1 MATKVVHTVQITI
14 TKDIASNEVSASCQA
29 ICFSPDI
36 GARFGVNLPVDT
48 DSVDGIM
55 TSAVEALKGN
65 LAEGG
70 HTVLDAEPEPES

>member
-14 TKDIASNEVSASCQA
+14 TKNIASDEVTASCQA
-29 ICFSPDI
+29 LCFSPDI
-36 GARFGVNLPVDT
+36 GARFGVNLSVEP
-48 DSVDGIM
+48 DSVNGIM
-55 TSAVEALKGN
+55 TDAVEALKGS

>member
-1 MATKVVHTVQITI
+1 MATKVVHTGQVTI
-14 TKDIASNEVSASCQA
+14 TKNIASDEVTAAWQA
-29 ICFSPDI
+29 LCFSPDI
-36 GARFGVNLPVDT
+36 GARFGVNLPVDA

>member
-14 TKDIASNEVSASCQA
+14 TKNIASDEVTASCQA

-36 GARFGVNLPVDT
+36 GARFGLDLPVEA

-55 TSAVEALKGN
+55 TSAVEALKGK